1 MQIVDSLINLI
12 AGVGTSKSKL
22 TNDKFI
28 RREVSDSELWDM
40 YRCDWLARKIVDVP
54 VSDMLR
60 EWREWQADPKLI
72 EAIENAEERWQ
83 VQETLSQ
90 ASLYARLFGGSAIV
104 IGADTANPEKPL
116 DPLAISQGS
125 LKYLTAFA
133 QQDLPAG
140 DIDRDPY
147 SPNFG
152 KPAFYQL
159 STQTSSVNIH
169 WSRVLRF
176 VGNNR
181 LDTNASRSVSK
192 WGDSILAAA
201 YDAIHHAA
209 LSQQGIADLIHE
221 AKIDIIKVPNLGQ
234 MLSTQEGT
242 EQMVKRFTGANML
255 KSNTNSLVLDAQEEW
270 DRKQT
275 SFSALP
281 DLIDR
286 YLSIVA
292 GAADIPATRLL
303 SQSPGGLNAT
313 GNSDIRNY
321 YDSLAGKRRDT
332 IEPNLKI
339 LDRILWLDAVG
350 RIPKDAYYEWCPMW
364 QMTEAEKATVAY
376 QKAQATNIYATL
388 NIMPEEALRA
398 GVQNQLIED
407 GTYPGLE
414 AAIADLLAKGID
426 PLEPAAEEDPAND
439 NPKTNSPVS
448 NDRYQL
454 TRMS

>member
-1 MQIVDSLINLI
+1 MKFTFLDSLTNLV
-12 AGVGTSKSKL
+12 AQLGTSKAKL
-22 TNDKFI
+22 SNDKFI
-28 RREVSDSELWDM
+28 FREITAEQLWAM
-40 YRCDWLARKIVDVP
+40 YRGDWLSRKIVDIP

-60 EWREWQADPKLI
+60 EWREWQAEPALI
-72 EAIENAEERWQ
+72 EAIEASEERWQ

-104 IGADTANPEKPL
+104 IGADTSNPEKPL
-116 DPLAISQGS
+116 NPLSISQGS

-159 STQTSSVNIH
+159 STPTSSVNIH

-176 VGNNR
+176 VGNSR
-181 LDTNASRSVSK
+181 LDTNASRSVTT
-192 WGDSILAAA
+192 WGDSVLASA

-221 AKIDIIKVPNLGQ
+221 AKVDVIQIPDLNTVVAEEAGQ
-234 MLSTQEGT
+234 KKLFE
-242 EQMVKRFTGANML
+242 RFSVANML
-255 KSNTNSLVLDAQEEW
+255 KSNNNMLLLGDKETWN
-270 DRKQT
+270 RKQT
-275 SFSALP
+275 SFASMP
-281 DLIDR
+281 ELIDR
-286 YLSIVA
+286 FLSIVA

-321 YDSLAGKRRDT
+321 YDSLAGKRRDS
-332 IEPNLKI
+332 IEPQLKI

-350 RIPKDAYYEWCPMW
+350 RIPKDAYYEWRPMW
-364 QMTEAEKATVAY
+364 QMTETEKAAIAY
-376 QKAQATNIYATL
+376 QKAQTTGIYVMN

-414 AAIADLLAKGID
+414 AAIADLQSKGID
-426 PLEPAAEEDPAND
+426 PLEPPAEEDPAND
-439 NPKTNSPVS
+439 NPKT
-448 NDRYQL
+448 DRSLSYY
-454 TRMS
+454 RH